1 MIGCRPLTDTEIDQ
15 LKQDTSL
22 DIRDR
27 CLLLLGATTGFR
39 ISELL
44 SLKVSDVADKGS
56 ALSRVTVRR
65 CSMKG
70 KDRSRTVLILP
81 EAQAAIEALLYAYR
95 LSPEQYLFKSQKGE
109 NRAISSVQAWR
120 VLKAAFQRLGLKGRV
135 ATHSMR
141 KYYAAGMY
149 EALGRDLLKTSKALG
164 HRYVNTT
171 ADYLSFDTS
180 ELDQAAL
187 SLRKR

>member
-1 MIGCRPLTDTEIDQ
+1 MLCICRN
-15 LKQDTSL
+15 
-22 DIRDR
+22 R
-27 CLLLLGATTGFR
+27 
-39 ISELL
+39 
-44 SLKVSDVADKGS
+44 
-56 ALSRVTVRR
+56 
-65 CSMKG
+65 
-70 KDRSRTVLILP
+70 
-81 EAQAAIEALLYAYR
+81 AAGLY
-95 LSPEQYLFKSQKGE
+95 LSQKGE

-120 VLKAAFQRLGLKGRV
+120 VLKAAFQRMGLKGRV

-187 SLRKR
+187 SLRARK